1 MTRKL
6 TRRSLIR
13 TAAAASA
20 AIVVPAV
27 SRAAEW
33 RPTQTVKIM
42 VAYPP
47 GGLTDVMGRVCAQY
61 LQSVW
66 GQSVIVENKAG
77 ASGTIGALEFV
88 RSKPDGHSLF
98 VGNPGPNAIAS
109 SIFRNSQF
117 KPQDFLPAASLIRVA
132 NIISCNPNLPVK
144 SIAELIAHIKA
155 NPEKISYASSGLG
168 QTPHLTMAW
177 FLQLVGQKMI
187 HAPFRG
193 ASPALAAVLGGQV
206 DVLSDNLFPTLPQVN
221 EGKLRALAVTSSQRI
236 TLAPNIPTM
245 KESAPELANFEITSW
260 FGLCLPAGANPDIV
274 NALNSA
280 INTML
285 ATDDFRKR
293 MAEFGA
299 VPTPQTPAEFA
310 AFVAAEGVKYADIVK
325 KEGLELDPA

>member
-1 MTRKL
+1 MTKSI
-6 TRRSLIR
+6 TRRTLIKG
-13 TAAAASA
+13 AGAASA
-20 AIVVPAV
+20 ALVLPSV

-47 GGLTDVMGRVCAQY
+47 GGLTDVMGRLAAQH
-61 LQSVW
+61 LQSAW
-66 GQSVIVENKAG
+66 RQSVIVENKAG

-109 SIFRNSQF
+109 SIFRNAQF

-132 NIISCNPNLPVK
+132 NIVSCNPNLPAK
-144 SIAELIAHIKA
+144 SIGELIAHIKT

-177 FLQLVGQKMI
+177 FLQLVGHKMV

-206 DVLSDNLFPTLPQVN
+206 DVLSDNLFPTLPQVT
-221 EGKLRALAVTSSQRI
+221 EKKLRALAVTSSQRI
-236 TLAPNIPTM
+236 ALAPDVPTM

-260 FGLCLPAGANPDIV
+260 FGLCLPAGASPDIV
-274 NALNSA
+274 NAVNA
-280 INTML
+280 EINKML
-285 ATDDFRKR
+285 ATDDFKRR
-293 MAEFGA
+293 MAEIGA
-299 VPTPQTPAEFA
+299 APTPQTTAEFA
-310 AFVAAEGVKYADIVK
+310 AFVAAEGVKYAEIIR